1 MSETI
6 GSDHPPIG
14 AAQQKAPESPGRE
27 GSGENAAEA
36 YAFACLNCGYGW
48 EQAYEIEHHV
58 DGSGRAFVTY
68 LADGARVPSPLT
80 RPACLN
86 CGGTHVRI
94 MRSGQVSGV
103 ASVWTHPRGD
113 RGVRREHHWSVLHFL
128 HRKQHG
134 KTDTA

>member
-6 GSDHPPIG
+6 GSDHHPVPVG
-14 AAQQKAPESPGRE
+14 SMAPKAP
-27 GSGENAAEA
+27 ENAAEA
-36 YAFACLNCGYGW
+36 YAFACLNCGHGW

-58 DGSGRAFVTY
+58 DASGRPFVTY

-86 CGGTHVRI
+86 CGGEHVRI
-94 MRSGQVSGV
+94 MRSGQVSDV
-103 ASVWTHPRGD
+103 ASVWTRPRVEPGA
-113 RGVRREHHWSVLHFL
+113 RREHHWSVLHFL

-134 KTDTA
+134 ETPPDTA